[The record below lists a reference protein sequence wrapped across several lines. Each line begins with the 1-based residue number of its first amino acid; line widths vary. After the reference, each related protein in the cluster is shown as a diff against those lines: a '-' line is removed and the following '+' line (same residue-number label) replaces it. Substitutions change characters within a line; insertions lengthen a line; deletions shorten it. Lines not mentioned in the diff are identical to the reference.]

1 MGEQKTGTVFVRT
14 KKDRNY
20 TVIDNTFLRDDRL
33 SAQAKGVFAYIL
45 YLPEDWCIY
54 QNELVNHFS
63 NGRDA
68 LRSAIKELEEF
79 GYISKEHKK
88 DEKTG
93 RFTHWQYTVNEI
105 PVSPKSDLPKT
116 ENPTLENPTLL
127 NTDVIPNTNK
137 TNSFPTKLET
147 EPPKLSDFTNN
158 RPEKKTV
165 RIKKMTKTEENNLFL
180 SSLSEEEYKL
190 SERCADLMIE
200 YLTPITTT
208 YNPAVHKRTW
218 QADFVKRARDKKVS
232 LETVLMCVQYVHDD
246 ATGFEQ
252 PNNASPEKIFKKL
265 DYLFGKALSKKRYP
279 QKSDYQ
285 KKRDDAM
292 KRGNMNTGNKDYSL

>member
-54 QNELVNHFS
+54 QSELVNHFS

-68 LRSAIKELEEF
+68 LRSAVKELEEF

-105 PVSPKSDLPKT
+105 PVSPKTDLPKT

-127 NTDVIPNTNK
+127 NTDIIPNTNN
-137 TNSFPTKLET
+137 TNSLSTSLKS
-147 EPPKLSDFTNN
+147 EPPKFNPSSTI
-158 RPEKKTV
+158 KKTSSCT
-165 RIKKMTKTEENNLFL
+165 KKTKNEMYEEYL
-180 SSLSEEEYKL
+180 SSLSQEERDESAK
-190 SERCADLMIE
+190 CVDMFIE
-200 YLTPITTT
+200 LHKHLDSC
-208 YNPAVHKRTW
+208 YN
-218 QADFVKRARDKKVS
+218 RDKNRPAWQVDFAKYHRKSTRLFSQIQAVMKYGMNDNFWKTRLSSPTVLFRAFETILQQS
-232 LETVLMCVQYVHDD
+232 LETSPSYKSNRQKQIDD
-246 ATGFEQ
+246 TLSRVNRDTG
-252 PNNASPEKIFKKL
+252 
-265 DYLFGKALSKKRYP
+265 
-279 QKSDYQ
+279 KSDYN
-285 KKRDDAM
+285 
-292 KRGNMNTGNKDYSL
+292 GSIW